1 MDMVSGARAEEGDW
15 VDQSILQHYIS
26 LAKEG
31 TKASIDEI
39 MRHLNKS
46 MSLPES
52 KFIDF
57 ALGHIGSAEGIKVME
72 HYLYHGTQIQ
82 RNYCALYF
90 GRRGEYQL
98 IRRAYD
104 EGLIDAKQAFSR

>member
-1 MDMVSGARAEEGDW
+1 MVSDATAEEGDW
-15 VDQSILQHYIS
+15 VAQTILQHFIGLS
-26 LAKEG
+26 KEG

-57 ALGHIGSAEGIKVME
+57 ALGHIDNDEGFKVME
-72 HYLYHGTQIQ
+72 HYLFHGTQIQ

-98 IRRAYD
+98 IRKAYD

>member
-1 MDMVSGARAEEGDW
+1 MG
-15 VDQSILQHYIS
+15 QTILQNYIN

-31 TKASIDEI
+31 SKASIGGL
-39 MRHLNKS
+39 MKHLNKN
-46 MSLPES
+46 MSLVES

-57 ALGHIGSAEGIKVME
+57 ALGHVEGYEGLKIME
-72 HYLYHGTQIQ
+72 HYLFHGTQIQ

-90 GRRGEYQL
+90 GRRGEYL
-98 IRRAYD
+98 IVRKAYD